1 VAGTRQVVTI
11 TFDTIL
17 APLAFSTPVTF
28 GDVPIVRE
36 VISTNADPLFATYA
50 GGAVTFATGL
60 ESDVTP
66 RFDGDDILTV
76 TDYTQTG
83 LFAVGLDT
91 PNPSF
96 NEFQRA
102 DSAPI
107 ETRGDG
113 LLTVADYVQAGRY
126 AVSLDLPLP
135 AGGPAFQSAFSIEGM
150 ISKYD
155 KPEQFSNARVISAVG
170 TTATPGR
177 KVNVSIQI
185 EASGDENGVG
195 LTIGYDAA
203 KLGNPVVTTGKDM
216 PFASPLVNIL
226 TPGKIGIITTMP
238 TLSTMPAGTL
248 QMLTIQ
254 FDVSSTA
261 PGGETTIS
269 LDDAAPVVN
278 QISDAAARALPAKF
292 VSGIIDISGT
302 SSNGVSVSGTVV
314 SSSGMP
320 ISNVT
325 IVLTDRSGI
334 ARSTNSNP
342 FGFFQ
347 MQNIPTGMVYT
358 LSATSKR
365 YSFPTSTVVMNAD
378 LVGIDL
384 VADP

>member
-1 VAGTRQVVTI
+1 
-11 TFDTIL
+11 
-17 APLAFSTPVTF
+17 
-28 GDVPIVRE
+28 
-36 VISTNADPLFATYA
+36 
-50 GGAVTFATGL
+50 
-60 ESDVTP
+60 
-66 RFDGDDILTV
+66 
-76 TDYTQTG
+76 
-83 LFAVGLDT
+83 
-91 PNPSF
+91 
-96 NEFQRA
+96 
-102 DSAPI
+102 
-107 ETRGDG
+107 
-113 LLTVADYVQAGRY
+113 
-126 AVSLDLPLP
+126 
-135 AGGPAFQSAFSIEGM
+135 M

-216 PFASPLVNIL
+216 PFASPLVNI
-226 TPGKIGIITTMP
+226 
-238 TLSTMPAGTL
+238 
-248 QMLTIQ
+248 
-254 FDVSSTA
+254 F
-261 PGGETTIS
+261 
-269 LDDAAPVVN
+269 
-278 QISDAAARALPAKF
+278 
-292 VSGIIDISGT
+292 IIDISGT

>member
-1 VAGTRQVVTI
+1 VVTI

-28 GDVPIVRE
+28 GDTPIVRD

-50 GGAVTFATGL
+50 DGAVTFATGL

-66 RFDGDDILTV
+66 RFSGDNILTV

-113 LLTVADYVQAGRY
+113 FITVADYVQAGRY
-126 AVSLDLPLP
+126 AVSLDD
-135 AGGPAFQSAFSIEGM
+135 GS
-150 ISKYD
+150 
-155 KPEQFSNARVISAVG
+155 
-170 TTATPGR
+170 
-177 KVNVSIQI
+177 
-185 EASGDENGVG
+185 
-195 LTIGYDAA
+195 
-203 KLGNPVVTTGKDM
+203 
-216 PFASPLVNIL
+216 
-226 TPGKIGIITTMP
+226 
-238 TLSTMPAGTL
+238 
-248 QMLTIQ
+248 
-254 FDVSSTA
+254 
-261 PGGETTIS
+261 
-269 LDDAAPVVN
+269 PVVN
-278 QISDAAARALPAKF
+278 QISDAAARALPATF
-292 VSGIIDISGT
+292 VSGTIDISGT
-302 SSNGVSVSGTVV
+302 ASNGFSVSGTVV

-325 IVLTDRSGI
+325 IVLTDRTGI
-334 ARSTNSNP
+334 ARSAISNP
-342 FGFFQ
+342 FGFFEIK
-347 MQNIPTGMVYT
+347 NIPTGVVYT